1 MYDVKGPEKITV
13 FAMMYHFGSFN
24 SCHTITRRESKP
36 DTSVQMTGADRYHRN
51 TTSPAANPGGTIIK
65 QS

>member
-1 MYDVKGPEKITV
+1 
-13 FAMMYHFGSFN
+13 MMYHFGSFN

-36 DTSVQMTGADRYHRN
+36 DTSAQMTGADRYHRN
-51 TTSPAANPGGTIIK
+51 ATSPAANPGGTKIK